1 MQSLDM
7 GQFLT
12 KMEEKATYIK
22 KKSAGLRPNK
32 SKEDNLSDYE
42 LSKMALN
49 KNVPQVCIHSNH

>member
-1 MQSLDM
+1 M